1 MQIPARRCQAEAGA
15 NARPAAAAT
24 RTRLPLRALAVLAA
38 VLLSGYAFGPSDAIS
53 GDSAVGQDDA
63 LEGAASAD
71 WLQFSDPTLGLS
83 LSYPPDWTVDGLVVA
98 TQFSAGARCRS
109 VRIVDFEPPPDS
121 GAAAPLEHS
130 YVQVCA
136 RPLAEGVSLDA
147 YMQQTYGE
155 SLARRFAKTDLN
167 GTRAYRSRGQ
177 GTSLVI
183 YAQSGAGLVQIVT
196 GVTAAPEHQASRRA
210 QVERIL
216 GGLTLS

>member
-1 MQIPARRCQAEAGA
+1 MPGP
-15 NARPAAAAT
+15 ND
-24 RTRLPLRALAVLAA
+24 AV
-38 VLLSGYAFGPSDAIS
+38 S

-63 LEGAASAD
+63 PDAAASAD
-71 WLQFSDPTLGLS
+71 WLQFSDPALGLS
-83 LSYPPDWTVDGLVVA
+83 LSYPPDWTIGGLVVA

-109 VRIVDFEPPPDS
+109 VRVVDFEPPPDS

-155 SLARRFAKTDLN
+155 ALARQFAQTDLN

-177 GTSLVI
+177 GTSSVI
-183 YAQSGAGLVQIVT
+183 YARSGAGLVQIVT
-196 GVTAAPEHQASRRA
+196 GVTAAPEHDAVRRA
-210 QVERIL
+210 QVEGIL